1 MKTEKKA
8 AEEAKPK
15 TEKKA
20 AEKNATISV
29 EKVNPK
35 DPIKPKVMIG
45 KTVSGNQRVNF
56 QSNGSN
62 PKLGEKVHK
71 IAASTAQDFV
81 NKGWGHVVE

>member
-1 MKTEKKA
+1 MKTKKKSVEKA
-8 AEEAKPK
+8 NPNTEEAVEN
-15 TEKKA
+15 T
-20 AEKNATISV
+20 ATISV

-35 DPIKPKVMIG
+35 DPIKPKVVIG
-45 KTVSGNQRVNF
+45 KAVSGNQRVNF

-71 IAASTAQDFV
+71 IAGSVAQDFV

>member
-8 AEEAKPK
+8 AEKAEPK

-29 EKVNPK
+29 EKVSPSK
-35 DPIKPKVMIG
+35 AKKSVSSGKV
-45 KTVSGNQRVNF
+45 VSGSERVNF

-62 PKLGEKVHK
+62 PKLGERIHR
-71 IAASTAQDFV
+71 IAGSVAQDFV

>member
-20 AEKNATISV
+20 TEKNATISV

-35 DPIKPKVMIG
+35 DPIKSKVVIG